1 MKYPKTG
8 SEVYVSL
15 NLSNTMLTG
24 IGKGTITREE
34 VSASYLK
41 RLFAEHG
48 VIVSAKPEQ
57 RRLLEIV
64 NERYDLELEIPETL
78 KLFQLTEEHR
88 RLVVISVTGLR
99 RKNGSLLP
107 EYTEEEFDERVDA
120 GKLPACVRGGYDLVD
135 VRDVAAGCVRAAL
148 HGRSGECY
156 ILSNR
161 HYEVRELLE
170 LARRCGG
177 GRRLPVLP
185 AWMAKA
191 AVPFI
196 RLYARGVHRR
206 PLYTRYS
213 LHTLQSNDRF
223 SHDKATAELGF
234 FPRDIARTVADTVLW
249 LRRRRARA

>member
-64 NERYDLELEIPETL
+64 NERCDLELEIPEQL
-78 KLFQLTEEHR
+78 KLFQLSEEHR
-88 RLVVISVTGLR
+88 RLVVIEVTGLR

-107 EYTEEEFDERVDA
+107 EYSEEEFNEATFIFV
-120 GKLPACVRGGYDLVD
+120 KY
-135 VRDVAAGCVRAAL
+135 
-148 HGRSGECY
+148 Y
-156 ILSNR
+156 IQGR
-161 HYEVRELLE
+161 HYDELVEENKKLQFELDQEVEWR
-170 LARRCGG
+170 
-177 GRRLPVLP
+177 
-185 AWMAKA
+185 
-191 AVPFI
+191 
-196 RLYARGVHRR
+196 
-206 PLYTRYS
+206 
-213 LHTLQSNDRF
+213 N
-223 SHDKATAELGF
+223 
-234 FPRDIARTVADTVLW
+234 RTDNG
-249 LRRRRARA
+249 

>member
-107 EYTEEEFDERVDA
+107 EYTEEEFSEATFNFVKYYVQCVHYDA
-120 GKLPACVRGGYDLVD
+120 LVEENKKLK
-135 VRDVAAGCVRAAL
+135 
-148 HGRSGECY
+148 
-156 ILSNR
+156 
-161 HYEVRELLE
+161 LE
-170 LARRCGG
+170 L
-177 GRRLPVLP
+177 
-185 AWMAKA
+185 
-191 AVPFI
+191 
-196 RLYARGVHRR
+196 
-206 PLYTRYS
+206 
-213 LHTLQSNDRF
+213 
-223 SHDKATAELGF
+223 E
-234 FPRDIARTVADTVLW
+234 
-249 LRRRRARA
+249 

>member
-1 MKYPKTG
+1 MKYPKTV

-107 EYTEEEFDERVDA
+107 EYTEEEFSEATFNFV
-120 GKLPACVRGGYDLVD
+120 KYYVQ
-135 VRDVAAGCVRAAL
+135 
-148 HGRSGECY
+148 
-156 ILSNR
+156 
-161 HYEVRELLE
+161 
-170 LARRCGG
+170 
-177 GRRLPVLP
+177 
-185 AWMAKA
+185 
-191 AVPFI
+191 
-196 RLYARGVHRR
+196 GVHYDA
-206 PLYTRYS
+206 LVEENKK
-213 LHTLQSNDRF
+213 LKF
-223 SHDKATAELGF
+223 ELEQELEWHH
-234 FPRDIARTVADTVLW
+234 RTDNN
-249 LRRRRARA
+249 

>member
-24 IGKGTITREE
+24 IGKGTSSREE

-107 EYTEEEFDERVDA
+107 EYTEEEFSEATFNFV
-120 GKLPACVRGGYDLVD
+120 KYYVQ
-135 VRDVAAGCVRAAL
+135 
-148 HGRSGECY
+148 
-156 ILSNR
+156 
-161 HYEVRELLE
+161 
-170 LARRCGG
+170 
-177 GRRLPVLP
+177 
-185 AWMAKA
+185 
-191 AVPFI
+191 
-196 RLYARGVHRR
+196 GVHYDA
-206 PLYTRYS
+206 LVEENKK
-213 LHTLQSNDRF
+213 LKF
-223 SHDKATAELGF
+223 ELEQELEWHH
-234 FPRDIARTVADTVLW
+234 RTDNN
-249 LRRRRARA
+249 

>member
-48 VIVSAKPEQ
+48 VIVSATPEQ
-57 RRLLEIV
+57 RRLLEIG

-107 EYTEEEFDERVDA
+107 EYTEEEFDEATFNFV
-120 GKLPACVRGGYDLVD
+120 KYYVQ
-135 VRDVAAGCVRAAL
+135 
-148 HGRSGECY
+148 
-156 ILSNR
+156 
-161 HYEVRELLE
+161 
-170 LARRCGG
+170 
-177 GRRLPVLP
+177 
-185 AWMAKA
+185 
-191 AVPFI
+191 
-196 RLYARGVHRR
+196 GVH
-206 PLYTRYS
+206 YD
-213 LHTLQSNDRF
+213 TLVEENKKLKF
-223 SHDKATAELGF
+223 ELEQELEWHH
-234 FPRDIARTVADTVLW
+234 RTDN
-249 LRRRRARA
+249 